1 MASSTPAARGRVHP
15 ATRRRAAGAGALVI
29 GMLGTG
35 LVAAVI
41 ALKPTV
47 DDAIKEITLPLRH
60 EDVIRQQSRDK
71 NLDPALV
78 AAVIYRESKFRDAT
92 SSRGRQGPDADPA
105 EHRSVHRP
113 PQRAGPSSRCATS
126 RTRRST
132 SPTGAGTC
140 ATCSTATTATRWP
153 RSPRT
158 TPGTSGSTTG
168 AGRSLTLD
176 DIRFAETEDYA
187 RDVMDKRVEYR
198 DEVPL
203 RARALKRATRLIRA
217 RTQE

>member
-15 ATRRRAAGAGALVI
+15 ATRRRASRRRSALII

-92 SSRGRQGPDADPA
+92 SSAGAKGLMQILPSTAQFIAHRSGGTQFEVRDLADPQINISYGSWYLRYLLDRYDGNEVA
-105 EHRSVHRP
+105 AVAAYN
-113 PQRAGPSSRCATS
+113 AGHERVDDWGG
-126 RTRRST
+126 RT
-132 SPTGAGTC
+132 
-140 ATCSTATTATRWP
+140 
-153 RSPRT
+153 
-158 TPGTSGSTTG
+158 
-168 AGRSLTLD
+168 LTLD
-176 DIRFAETEDYA
+176 DIRFAETEHYA
-187 RDVMDKRVEYR
+187 RGVMDKRVEYR
-198 DEVPL
+198 DKYPSEL
-203 RARALKRATRLIRA
+203 GLD
-217 RTQE
+217 